1 MAFLILLV
9 QRPTNFHRIFKV
21 AQKRRRKKNS
31 KVINRIS
38 QVVEEHEQS
47 LETESESIKK
57 ETVRM
62 FLLNKHMWKKYVNL
76 EQS

>member
-1 MAFLILLV
+1 M
-9 QRPTNFHRIFKV
+9 KV
-21 AQKRRRKKNS
+21 KTR